1 MWKKKLNIDAISLLG
16 CLEARRRRVGG
27 CDLWPFVGW
36 ISLEIGGGRRR
47 RRKGGERQSLPPRMC
62 RPKKDAKPF
71 TKLAIM
77 EHSNSTHW
85 SNQRWSVHSVGY
97 CCCCSSV
104 NDLIWARLE
113 FLYMYYLGWD
123 LIMAV
128 VLLYSLASCKISEK
142 NENNEFWKWR
152 I

>member
-97 CCCCSSV
+97 CCSSV

-113 FLYMYYLGWD
+113 FLYMYYYLGWD

-128 VLLYSLASCKISEK
+128 YYIFWHHAY
-142 NENNEFWKWR
+142 FWKKWR
-152 I
+152 YWILEIKNLV

>member
-1 MWKKKLNIDAISLLG
+1 MAVRWLDISG
-16 CLEARRRRVGG
+16 NRRR
-27 CDLWPFVGW
+27 
-36 ISLEIGGGRRR
+36 E
-47 RRKGGERQSLPPRMC
+47 KEEEEGGERQSLPPRMC

-113 FLYMYYLGWD
+113 FLYMYYYLG
-123 LIMAV
+123 
-128 VLLYSLASCKISEK
+128 
-142 NENNEFWKWR
+142 
-152 I
+152 